1 MKMPKQHPKMSQ
13 KNAQHGS
20 KIGPTWGH
28 DGLQNRL
35 GPAQERRKND
45 TENDTEKEAQK
56 DTKKRQ
62 KKNLT
67 DNEREARLHVKTWE
81 ELKSEMRTVGYVK
94 QAHEHKW
101 VITTS

>member
-1 MKMPKQHPKMSQ
+1 M
-13 KNAQHGS
+13 
-20 KIGPTWGH
+20 
-28 DGLQNRL
+28 LQNRSNMAPE
-35 GPAQERRKND
+35 PAQVGAMLGSETVLEPSKS
-45 TENDTEKEAQK
+45 EEKTTPKE
-56 DTKKRQ
+56 TPKKKPKKTPKRA

-101 VITTS
+101 VITT

>member
-1 MKMPKQHPKMSQ
+1 MTNMAPKSTQVGAML
-13 KNAQHGS
+13 GS
-20 KIGPTWGH
+20 KTVLDP
-28 DGLQNRL
+28 
-35 GPAQERRKND
+35 PKSAQETTPKTRP
-45 TENDTEKEAQK
+45 TK
-56 DTKKRQ
+56 DTKKES

-101 VITTS
+101 VITT